1 MTQSERQ
8 TRAMKDRSQK
18 NDERVRAYKAI
29 LQNHIEKQP
38 SGLRKKIANAIG
50 TNRSFVSQI
59 TNSTYRVPIPANYVH
74 TIIKVCHLPAVE
86 RADFLAAYMAA
97 HPGQAALIDFHE
109 AGRADAFTI
118 DLSEVTDEE
127 LRAAIKSALKS
138 MADAMIAL
146 AAKR

>member
-1 MTQSERQ
+1 
-8 TRAMKDRSQK
+8 MKDKSQK
-18 NDERVRAYKAI
+18 NDARIRAYKAI

-74 TIIKVCHLPAVE
+74 TIIKVCHLPPVE
-86 RADFLAAYMAA
+86 RADFLSAYMAA
-97 HPGQAALIDFHE
+97 HPGQAELINIHE
-109 AGRADAFTI
+109 FGHADTFTVN
-118 DLSEVTDEE
+118 LSDVADEE
-127 LRAAIKSALKS
+127 LRAAIKTALKS

-146 AAKR
+146 AANADKR

>member
-1 MTQSERQ
+1 MHK
-8 TRAMKDRSQK
+8 RAVKDSGRK

-59 TNSTYRVPIPANYVH
+59 TNSTYRVPIPLNYVH
-74 TIIKVCHLPAVE
+74 TILEVCHLPPVE
-86 RADFLAAYMAA
+86 RADFLSAYLAA
-97 HPGQAALIDFHE
+97 HPGQAELINFHE
-109 AGRADAFTI
+109 AGNKDLFTI
-118 DLSEVTDEE
+118 NLSGVACEE
-127 LRAAIKSALKS
+127 SRAAIRAALKS

-146 AAKR
+146 AAKP